1 MAEQQY
7 GVLEGT
13 FAFMKLAEPSTKYQ
27 SEDLEYSVDVIVS
40 KKVAKE
46 WNKQF
51 SKQKAREV
59 EPSEFETKYKI
70 PVPAELADEDEIYV
84 IKLKKGATKDGVAF
98 DEKFRPKLLLDTAEG
113 RVDITVSRLAANGT
127 KGKASYRITPNGFG
141 TFAQLNNILV
151 AEEDFKEYVR
161 TGGVVGSEFGDAK
174 PIAKVEP
181 ENKSATASRPKPAE
195 AKPAP
200 KKQEEPEEDD
210 GDSSPF

>member
-27 SEDLEYSVDVIVS
+27 SKDLEYAVDVVVS
-40 KKVAKE
+40 KATAKA

-51 SKQKAREV
+51 PKQKAK
-59 EPSEFETKYKI
+59 EFEAAEFEQKFKMPI
-70 PVPAELADEDEIYV
+70 PAELEGEDEIYI
-84 IKLKKGATKDGVAF
+84 IKLKKAATKDGVAF
-98 DEKFRPKLLLDTAEG
+98 DDKFRPKLLLDTAEG
-113 RVDITVSRLAANGT
+113 RIDITLSRLAANGT
-127 KGKASYRITPNGFG
+127 KGKASYRITSNDFG

-161 TGGVVGSEFGDAK
+161 SSGVAGAEFGEAK

-181 ENKSATASRPKPAE
+181 ESKAATASRPKPAE
-195 AKPAP
+195 AKPKAP
-200 KKQEEPEEDD
+200 VEEDD
-210 GDSSPF
+210 DSASPF

>member
-27 SEDLEYSVDVIVS
+27 SKDLEYAVDVVVS
-40 KKVAKE
+40 KATAKA

-51 SKQKAREV
+51 PKQKAK
-59 EPSEFETKYKI
+59 EFEAAEFEQKFKMPI
-70 PVPAELADEDEIYV
+70 PAELEGEDEIYI
-84 IKLKKGATKDGVAF
+84 IKLKKAATKDGVAF

-127 KGKASYRITPNGFG
+127 RGKASYRITSNDFG
-141 TFAQLNNILV
+141 VFAQLNNILV
-151 AEEDFKEYVR
+151 DEVNFKEYVR

-181 ENKSATASRPKPAE
+181 ESKAATASRPKA
-195 AKPAP
+195 AP
-200 KKQEEPEEDD
+200 KKQEEHEDED
-210 GDSSPF
+210 NSPF

>member
-51 SKQKAREV
+51 AKQKAREI
-59 EPSEFETKYKI
+59 EPSEFETKYKMPI
-70 PVPAELADEDEIYV
+70 PEDVADEDEIYV

-98 DEKFRPKLLLDTAEG
+98 DDKFRPKLLLDTAEG
-113 RVDITVSRLAANGT
+113 RVDITVSCLAANGT
-127 KGKASYRITPNGFG
+127 KGKASYRTTSNDFG
-141 TFAQLNNILV
+141 VFAQLNNILV

-161 TGGVVGSEFGDAK
+161 SGGVAGSEFGDAK

-181 ENKSATASRPKPAE
+181 ESKAATASRPKV
-195 AKPAP
+195 AKKP
-200 KKQEEPEEDD
+200 EPEDEDEED
-210 GDSSPF
+210 KSPF